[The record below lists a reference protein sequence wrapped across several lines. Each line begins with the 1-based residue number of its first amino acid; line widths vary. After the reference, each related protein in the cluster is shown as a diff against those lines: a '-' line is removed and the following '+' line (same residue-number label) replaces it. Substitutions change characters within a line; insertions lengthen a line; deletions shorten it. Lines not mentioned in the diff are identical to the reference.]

1 MGVWNDGQTEEIEGV
16 GGVHFPVD
24 QDAVYYISNIDQ
36 ESGNGDLCV
45 MQQGETTVIDTE
57 VYSMQYKYNG
67 RLAYLKEYD
76 YSINQGDL
84 YYFDGTES
92 KAIDTDITAIFMY

>member
-1 MGVWNDGQTEEIEGV
+1 
-16 GGVHFPVD
+16 
-24 QDAVYYISNIDQ
+24 
-36 ESGNGDLCV
+36 
-45 MQQGETTVIDTE
+45 MQQGEPTVIDTE